1 MRMTRW
7 MKVVCTAAVVT
18 GCTTDSNVAPDADIV
33 LSGKV
38 LLEDGQPV
46 ANTLLT
52 MDRSTNSECELGA
65 LFGDWNWKSV
75 KTDAE
80 GAFTLNLLGA
90 DTQNNGNVARCF
102 ILRPPKTVKERTMS
116 LKFLVQ
122 QENVQLPTLQEWGGA
137 PGAAATEQGVNVTF
151 QPVPTPESGATAGS
165 YTVSVQQGSSSTLWA
180 ADMAQP
186 GLLLNDYILEDVA
199 AEASVHARRQ
209 VEGSGTTFTLSYD
222 GDSVALP
229 RRARVPASR
238 GAACTYPDAPT
249 VCPLTDGTLGSGGQ
263 FTTLTRQVV
272 LQLAQ
277 PKVLRRAVLRNLQAL
292 DIPSELVLEG
302 SSDGLTWVPLANLL
316 RGVNVPAFQ
325 DVELSHPTALSQVRI
340 RLTPRDNSSSAGLIR
355 ISELSLF
362 E

>member
-1 MRMTRW
+1 MTRW

-33 LSGKV
+33 VSGKV

-52 MDRSTNSECELGA
+52 MDRSTNSQCTLGA

-102 ILRPPKTVKERTMS
+102 ILRPPTTAKGRTMS
-116 LKFLVQ
+116 LNFLVQ

-137 PGAAATEQGVNVTF
+137 PAAAATEQGVNVTF
-151 QPVPTPESGATAGS
+151 QPVPTPEAGATAGS
-165 YTVSVQQGSSSTLWA
+165 YSVSVKQGSSGTLWA
-180 ADMAQP
+180 EDAAQS
-186 GLLLNDYILEDVA
+186 GLLLNDSILEDVA
-199 AEASVHARRQ
+199 AEASVHARR
-209 VEGSGTTFTLSYD
+209 ELKGSGTTFTLSYA

-238 GAACTYPDAPT
+238 GAPCTYPNAPT

-263 FTTLTRQVV
+263 FTTLTREVV

-277 PKVLRRAVLRNLQAL
+277 PKVLRRAVLHNLEAWAL
-292 DIPSELVLEG
+292 PRELVLEG

-316 RGVNVPAFQ
+316 RGSIVPAFQ
-325 DVELSHPTALSQVRI
+325 EVELNHTTALSHVRV
-340 RLTPRDNSSSAGLIR
+340 RLTPQDDSSSQALIR

>member
-1 MRMTRW
+1 M
-7 MKVVCTAAVVT
+7 
-18 GCTTDSNVAPDADIV
+18 
-33 LSGKV
+33 
-38 LLEDGQPV
+38 
-46 ANTLLT
+46 
-52 MDRSTNSECELGA
+52 
-65 LFGDWNWKSV
+65 
-75 KTDAE
+75 KTDAQ

-102 ILRPPKTVKERTMS
+102 ILRSPETAKGRTMS
-116 LKFLVQ
+116 LDFLVQ

-137 PGAAATEQGVNVTF
+137 PGAAATAQGVNVTF

-165 YTVSVQQGSSSTLWA
+165 YIVSVKQGSSGTLWA
-180 ADMAQP
+180 VDVEQP

-199 AEASVHARRQ
+199 AEASIHARRA
-209 VEGSGTTFTLSYD
+209 VKGSGTTFTLSYD

-238 GAACTYPDAPT
+238 GASCTYPDAPT

-263 FTTLTRQVV
+263 FTTLTREVV
-272 LQLAQ
+272 IQLAQ
-277 PKVLRRAVLRNLQAL
+277 PKVLRRAVLHNLETWAL
-292 DIPSELVLEG
+292 PSELVLEG

-316 RGVNVPAFQ
+316 RVSIVPAFQ
-325 DVELSHPTALSQVRI
+325 EVELSHPTALSHVRV
-340 RLTPRDNSSSAGLIR
+340 RLTPRDNSTSQALTR